1 MDRII
6 RVTGKGKLSVK
17 PDTIRLNISLEDI
30 RESYEETLKQS
41 SEQTEQL
48 KDCFEK
54 LGFERNDLKTLYF
67 NVDTKYESYQD
78 RNKEWKRK
86 FVGYKFTH
94 SFKLD
99 FPAEN
104 ERLGKVLY
112 ALAHCPI
119 HPEFSI
125 AYTVKDMEQCK
136 NLLLGKAVADSKQKA
151 EILTQEAG
159 AKLGQ
164 VITIDYSWREMEIIS
179 RPMNKMMEPCM
190 MMEDCA
196 AGSYDMDIEPD
207 DIDVTDT
214 VTVVWSLE

>member
-6 RVTGKGKLSVK
+6 RVTGKGKISIK

-30 RESYEETLKQS
+30 RETYEETLQQS
-41 SEQTEQL
+41 SVQAELL
-48 KDCFEK
+48 KDCFIK
-54 LGFERNDLKTLYF
+54 LGFEGNDLKTLYF
-67 NVDTKYESYQD
+67 NVDTEYESYQD

-94 SFKLD
+94 RFKLD
-99 FPAEN
+99 FSLDN

-136 NLLLGKAVADSKQKA
+136 NQLLGQAVVDSKQKA
-151 EILTQEAG
+151 EILTQAAG
-159 AKLGQ
+159 MNLGQ
-164 VITIDYSWREMEIIS
+164 VITIDYSWGEMEIIS
-179 RPMNKMMEPCM
+179 RPMNRIMESCM
-190 MMEDCA
+190 VMEDCCES
-196 AGSYDMDIEPD
+196 SYDMDIEPD

-214 VTVVWSLE
+214 VTVVWSLA